1 MLTAPDN
8 GGFPFE
14 WVSNLQVINAVHL
27 KPLKT
32 KNRTYQLPA
41 ADKKTVE
48 TAMKA
53 M

>member
-1 MLTAPDN
+1 LA
-8 GGFPFE
+8 
-14 WVSNLQVINAVHL
+14 LQVISVVHL